1 MIAPIRRIIVVMWI
15 VVLPIEAIFS
25 QPYASRNNYT
35 GAWETP
41 ASWNPIWPVPQT
53 SLIGFDITING
64 YITLSS
70 SLSFSTTA
78 SNLIINDTLVIKG
91 DLTLG
96 NNNDVTVNN
105 NGILIV
111 RGNLTINNQTEIKSD
126 GYLIV
131 TGNLIKNSSVNQGSF
146 TSNDNPVKVFI
157 GGTISSVGITDN
169 NPSYPAIN
177 EVAPATIPY
186 PNTASSYGNIT
197 DLQNDPVFTFFQSTC
212 TIATAGS
219 NSPVCADSPLNLT
232 STGGTNYNWTG
243 PGGFTSN
250 EQNPV
255 INNSDTTMTGT
266 VTVLVTASGG
276 CTVQDTISVTILA
289 LPKATAGSDSPI
301 CEGSTINLI
310 SAGGTGYSWSGP
322 NGFTSNLQSPSIP
335 DATTSISG
343 SYTVTVSALNGCTG
357 TATAVITVNALPEVN
372 ITSSNRS
379 LCVSDIRSLTGSPAG
394 GTFVLISG
402 PGNINGNVLTAT
414 GSGTIYLEY
423 SYADLCANKAT
434 QSILVNN
441 TPVAYAGPDQ
451 ELRFVFET
459 LLSAELLSSD
469 TGEWSL
475 LSGSGF
481 IDDIHLPTTTVSE
494 LSTGE
499 NRFLWKV
506 GNEGCEA
513 SDEVIINVIDVF
525 VPSVI
530 TPNGDD
536 KNDYFKVSEISGK
549 VELIVFNRWGKEEY
563 ASDQYAN
570 DWDGIN
576 NKGVKLPNDTY
587 FYILKFENGIIRK
600 GSVLIKR

>member
-1 MIAPIRRIIVVMWI
+1 MESCNIIAPIRRIIVVMWI
-15 VVLPIEAIFS
+15 AVLLTEAIFS

-41 ASWNPIWPVPQT
+41 ASWNPIWAVPQT
-53 SLIGFDITING
+53 SLITFDITING

-91 DLTLG
+91 DLLLG

-111 RGNLTINNQTEIKSD
+111 WGNLTINNQSEIISD

-169 NPSYPAIN
+169 NPNYPAIN
-177 EVAPATIPY
+177 EVAPTTIPY
-186 PNTASSYGNIT
+186 PNTASSYGNMT
-197 DLQNDPVFTFFQSTC
+197 DLQNDPVFAFFQSTC

-219 NSPVCADSPLNLT
+219 NSPVCAGSAVNLT
-232 STGGTNYNWTG
+232 STGGTSYTWT
-243 PGGFTSN
+243 
-250 EQNPV
+250 
-255 INNSDTTMTGT
+255 
-266 VTVLVTASGG
+266 
-276 CTVQDTISVTILA
+276 
-289 LPKATAGSDSPI
+289 
-301 CEGSTINLI
+301 
-310 SAGGTGYSWSGP
+310 GP

-335 DATTSISG
+335 NATDLLSG
-343 SYTVTVSALNGCTG
+343 LYTVTV
-357 TATAVITVNALPEVN
+357 TASDGSTDTAMTEVIVNALPEVI
-372 ITSSNRS
+372 ITSSNS
-379 LCVSDIRSLTGSPAG
+379 PLCTSDILSLKGNPAG
-394 GTFVLISG
+394 GTFTLIDG
-402 PGNINGNVLTAT
+402 PGTINGDVLTAT
-414 GSGTIYLEY
+414 GSGTINLEY
-423 SYADLCANKAT
+423 NYADVCANKAT
-434 QSILVNN
+434 QSILVNDI
-441 TPVAYAGPDQ
+441 PVANAGPDQ
-451 ELRFVFET
+451 ELQFVFET
-459 LLSAELLSSD
+459 LLSAQLLPSE

-499 NRFLWKV
+499 NKFLWKV
-506 GNEGCEA
+506 GNGGCEA

-536 KNDYFKVSEISGK
+536 RNDYFKVSEISGK
-549 VELIVFNRWGKEEY
+549 VELIVFNRWGKEEF
-563 ASDQYAN
+563 ASDHYAN

-587 FYILKFENGIIRK
+587 FYILKFENGTIRK